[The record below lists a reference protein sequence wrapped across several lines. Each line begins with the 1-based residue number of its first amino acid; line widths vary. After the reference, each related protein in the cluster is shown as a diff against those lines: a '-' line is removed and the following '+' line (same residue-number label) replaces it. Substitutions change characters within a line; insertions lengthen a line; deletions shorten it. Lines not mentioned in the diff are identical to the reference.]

1 MAATQIAGDAPV
13 LVSDT
18 TTSVPESLK
27 QFDSLPDSAHVQLR
41 TVAAVVGVSESTVWR
56 MVKRGNLPSPK
67 RISERASRWNVGA
80 LRRAIAA

>member
-1 MAATQIAGDAPV
+1 MAATQIAGDAPA
-13 LVSDT
+13 LVDAT
-18 TTSVPESLK
+18 ATSVPESLK

-56 MVKRGNLPSPK
+56 MVKRGSLPAPK
-67 RISERASRWNVGA
+67 KVFDRASRWNVGA